1 MSEFL
6 PVDKLDFNALKDNF
20 KTYLKSQ
27 TQFKDYNFDGS
38 NLSVLLDLLSYN
50 SYMNNFYLNM
60 VGNEMFLDS
69 ALLRESVVSHAKELN
84 YVPRSYRSSKATV
97 ELQVDVSNTDVLS
110 IEVPRGTKFNASEGN
125 TSFVFTTNDAII
137 INRNAN
143 GNFISE
149 CDIYQG
155 SLVKEFFTANTAV
168 YNQMFELS
176 NKRIDTDS
184 IVVTVYQ
191 SNADLSTGVEYTI
204 AKNIYEVTPDTKVYY
219 LQGSGNDKYS
229 ISFGI
234 DQFGK
239 GLSTGNYIRVDY
251 RITSGADP
259 NGANSFSITSNI
271 GGYPTIVRTLSR
283 SAGGAESE
291 SIESIK
297 HNAPR
302 FFSTQDRAITAEDY
316 RALVET
322 QFPYVRSVSV
332 YGGETI
338 PDTPRW
344 GRVILAATSTD
355 NNNLTPFQKEDIKN
369 YLLTRCPLAIE
380 PELVDPDYLYLQ
392 VTSTVNYQF
401 LKTSINKN
409 QLASQIKDAIKVF
422 NSTYLSEFNRN
433 FRLTKLTESINDV
446 NKNIISNDTSVF
458 MIKKR
463 VPIINTVDAFTFE
476 FGNSIATDDYYK
488 KISSTENSTIIQHKN
503 FSVTSTEFIVDN
515 NVCKIGDDGVSK
527 LFIYTDTVSGRVI
540 VQDSVGTVDY
550 TTGRVIFT
558 GLRIDSIDTPLFQ
571 IIAKPAN
578 KDILTFRNNI
588 ILIDE
593 EQVSV
598 TTVGIA
604 Q

>member
-446 NKNIISNDTSVF
+446 NKNIISNDTTVQ
-458 MIKKR
+458 MIKR
-463 VPIINTVDAFTFE
+463 YVPALFTDASFTLD
-476 FGNSIATDDYYK
+476 FGNPILTDTYYA
-488 KISSTENSTIIQHKN
+488 KISDAENSSVIRYKE
-503 FSVTSTEFIVDN
+503 FSLLSNEFIYN
-515 NVCKIGDDGVSK
+515 NLTCRIGDDGINK
-527 LFIYTDTVSGRVI
+527 LFIYTEGQDGRVI
-540 VQDSVGTVDY
+540 VKDNIGTINY
-550 TTGRVIFT
+550 STGKVTISNLRVE
-558 GLRIDSIDTPLFQ
+558 SIDDGYLEFLA
-571 IIAKPAN
+571 IPAN

-588 ILIDE
+588 IIIDE
-593 EQVSV
+593 EQI
-598 TTVGIA
+598 TTTAVGISE
-604 Q
+604 